1 MVYKRG
7 IGESFLN
14 FNVRD
19 KRAPSIHT
27 HAQIGF
33 LGFPGSRGGLELY
46 YDIDT
51 KQFTWNTARQSKA
64 PEVPKKAAKS
74 FKNTLGMARKDCQSN

>member
-1 MVYKRG
+1 MDLREGDRG
-7 IGESFLN
+7 VIFEFDTCRGARAVNTHTRAVGIFL
-14 FNVRD
+14 F
-19 KRAPSIHT
+19 S
-27 HAQIGF
+27 
-33 LGFPGSRGGLELY
+33 GSRGGLELY

-74 FKNTLGMARKDCQSN
+74 FKNTLGMAGKYGGW